1 MFTPNA
7 PVSCY
12 HLLMKI
18 LLTLTSVL
26 VIGIF
31 YAYPFYRA
39 TKVSMQMEERTTP
52 YEQSPTNPS
61 MKILI
66 AGDSTG
72 VGTGAT
78 EAKDSTSGRIGSLYP
93 NAAITNISE
102 NGLKL
107 EGLEQKLSSVTDTYD
122 LIVLQI
128 GANDIVRLTSFKNI
142 EQRAE
147 SVLTLAESRTDK
159 VLVLTSG
166 NIGSSPTFRWPLSAL
181 MDYRTKK
188 VRGIFISKISNHPKA
203 SYVDLYK
210 ERKDDEFAKDPQKYY
225 AADKFHPSSD
235 GYAIWFERMKAVLAT
250 K

>member
-1 MFTPNA
+1 M
-7 PVSCY
+7 
-12 HLLMKI
+12 I
-18 LLTLTSVL
+18 LTGLL

-31 YAYPFYRA
+31 YAYPFYRT
-39 TKVSMQMEERTTP
+39 TKISAKLEENTIP
-52 YEQSPTNPS
+52 YEQSPADPDMT
-61 MKILI
+61 ILI

-78 EAKDSTSGRIGSLYP
+78 ETQDSTAGRIGSLYP
-93 NAAITNISE
+93 RATITNISE

-107 EGLEQKLSSVTDTYD
+107 EDLEQKLSSVSDTYD

-128 GANDIVRLTSFKNI
+128 GANDIVRLSSFKNI
-142 EQRAE
+142 EQRVE
-147 SVLTLAESRTDK
+147 SVLTLAEGIADN

-181 MDYRTKK
+181 MDYRTRK
-188 VRGIFISKISNHPKA
+188 VREIFLSKISTHLKI

-210 ERKDDEFAKDPQKYY
+210 ERKDDEFSKDPQKYY
-225 AADKFHPSSD
+225 AADKFHPSSN
-235 GYAIWFERMKAVLAT
+235 GYAIWFEKMKSVLAS